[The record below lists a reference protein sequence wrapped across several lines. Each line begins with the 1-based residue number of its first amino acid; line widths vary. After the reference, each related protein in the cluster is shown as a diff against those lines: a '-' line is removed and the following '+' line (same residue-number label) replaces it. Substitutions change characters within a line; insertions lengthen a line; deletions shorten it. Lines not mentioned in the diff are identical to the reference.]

1 MGGEL
6 SQFSETDQ
14 VSVDPRVK
22 TLNRDRQVA
31 VRPDRTAVF
40 GDKAPET
47 DAEWL
52 TMVFPKDYV
61 RVEGEVVYY
70 RIPGVAFGVCAGR
83 KGSRVVLLVTWPKR
97 NFYVSVSEEHLEL
110 IRREDAVEGIKIPID
125 FRHGSILANFWRL
138 PVETRVR
145 FLAAPGEKKGRE
157 VLLGSCSGGLQRN
170 INLCYFRRK

>member
-1 MGGEL
+1 MGGEW
-6 SQFSETDQ
+6 SSMSEPDD
-14 VSVDPRVK
+14 VSVDPRVM
-22 TLNRDRQVA
+22 TLNHDRQVP
-31 VRPDRTAVF
+31 VRPDRTATF

-97 NFYVSVSEEHLEL
+97 NFYVSVSEKHLEL
-110 IRREDAVEGIKIPID
+110 IRREDVVNRIKIPTD
-125 FRHGSILANFWRL
+125 FTRSTIIPHFSRL
-138 PVETRVR
+138 PPETRVQ
-145 FLAAPGEKKGRE
+145 FLPAPGEGKGRQVRMSE
-157 VLLGSCSGGLQRN
+157 CSGGLQRN
-170 INLCYFRRK
+170 INLCYFKRQ